1 MSNEKELGMYAIATA
16 PEGKLTIGKYEL
28 IRQDD
33 NSIWIQCDDGGQF
46 PESALEKVIDKY
58 YKGSF

>member
-1 MSNEKELGMYAIATA
+1 MSNEKELGMYAIERA

-33 NSIWIQCDDGGQF
+33 NSIWIQCDDGSQF
-46 PESALEKVIDKY
+46 PESALEELIDKY
-58 YKGSF
+58 YKENF